1 MTFDERNTWVYGVIA
16 LLAYGVYVGIV
27 LTRADGAPVVEV
39 AYVVPMLWSIG
50 AAVGAAVLGKVVIAA
65 RWPRD
70 ANQRDDRDR
79 EIDRFGE
86 HVGQSFV
93 VIGLIAALVLA
104 MLNFD
109 DFWIANVAYLAF
121 VLSAALASVAKIA
134 AYRGGFQPW

>member
-16 LLAYGVYVGIV
+16 VLAYGAYVGIV
-27 LTRADGAPVVEV
+27 LTRATGAPIVEV

-50 AAVGAAVLGKVVIAA
+50 AAVVVAVLGKVVIAA